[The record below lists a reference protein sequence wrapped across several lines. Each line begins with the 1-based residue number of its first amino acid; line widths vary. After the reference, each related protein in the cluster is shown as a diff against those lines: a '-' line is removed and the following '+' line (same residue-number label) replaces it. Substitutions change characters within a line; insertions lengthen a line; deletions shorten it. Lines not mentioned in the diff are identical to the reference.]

1 MCCVEQR
8 EPEGDARKVTK
19 TFKIYISAEV
29 EDEALLLRMMSN
41 THMTRTG
48 LETILYQRL
57 HQKEEVTYVCR
68 LYILISLFLLLN
80 VLA

>member
-1 MCCVEQR
+1 MSCAEQR

-19 TFKIYISAEV
+19 TFLNIYIFSAEV

-57 HQKEEVTYVCR
+57 HQKEEVTY
-68 LYILISLFLLLN
+68 YILISGPIT
-80 VLA
+80 